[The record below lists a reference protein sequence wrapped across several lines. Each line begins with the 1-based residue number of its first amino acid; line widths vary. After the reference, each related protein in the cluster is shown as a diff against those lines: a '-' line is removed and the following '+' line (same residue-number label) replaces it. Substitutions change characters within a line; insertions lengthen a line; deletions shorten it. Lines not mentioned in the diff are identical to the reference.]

1 MGHGQLADP
10 KNYKTP
16 YVIDTLP
23 VPIVN
28 PYKSPMVL
36 SGIAFNPKGE
46 AYVATMFGDIWKVSG
61 IDHDLRQVKWKRMI
75 AGLNSPFGL
84 TFHDGVL
91 YAGDKA
97 ELIALHDLNGDE
109 EFDFVERVNQAFVP
123 MHRNVHAGAPRD
135 SQGAFYYVTAGGV
148 KKLYNNTVTHLSP
161 ATRTAMGIGVTHGD
175 RVWSAPQEGG
185 WTPASAIFEHHDGDD
200 VYRPDSREHQSLEQ
214 IRGCWIPPSC
224 TSRVASI
231 IPPAVLPRCVPRSS
245 VRWAIKCCAF
255 LRRLLQYARSAR

>member
-1 MGHGQLADP
+1 MTGHAKALDAIAPTLPAMTKGSPAPQWNRVLVGHGQLADP

-123 MHRNVHAGAPRD
+123 MHRNVHAGAPRQ
-135 SQGAFYYVTAGGV
+135 SGCVLLRHRRRRENYT
-148 KKLYNNTVTHLSP
+148 T
-161 ATRTAMGIGVTHGD
+161 
-175 RVWSAPQEGG
+175 
-185 WTPASAIFEHHDGDD
+185 TP
-200 VYRPDSREHQSLEQ
+200 
-214 IRGCWIPPSC
+214 
-224 TSRVASI
+224 
-231 IPPAVLPRCVPRSS
+231 
-245 VRWAIKCCAF
+245 
-255 LRRLLQYARSAR
+255 